1 MDQAL
6 LDEGNKSW
14 YSFIDQSV
22 KKLSIPPDDM
32 YAYQASQ
39 FMLSSY
45 VNEISNNLKTIRR
58 HGNDN
63 KLCTFSYVYNEF
75 RLQSY
80 LSLSLPKQITKELT
94 KMRISSHDLLI
105 EKGRYFRPKISRNDR
120 KCSTCQVVEDE
131 EHFMLF
137 CNKFSNLRLDLL
149 TKLDIPTDYQGLKP
163 NSYESITLLNKLLNP
178 QTIDNVKLISY
189 FISSALSLLLIQEE
203 HLSELAIYMYIFT

>member
-1 MDQAL
+1 
-6 LDEGNKSW
+6 
-14 YSFIDQSV
+14 
-22 KKLSIPPDDM
+22 
-32 YAYQASQ
+32 
-39 FMLSSY
+39 MLSSY
-45 VNEISNNLKTIRR
+45 VNEISNNLKTMRR

-63 KLCTFSYVYNEF
+63 KLCTFSYV

-94 KMRISSHDLLI
+94 TMRISSYDLLI

-120 KCSTCQVVEDE
+120 ICSTCQVVE
-131 EHFMLF
+131 EHCMLF

-149 TKLDIPTDYQGLKP
+149 TKLDIQTDYQGLKP

-189 FISSALSLLLIQEE
+189 FISSALSLR
-203 HLSELAIYMYIFT
+203 